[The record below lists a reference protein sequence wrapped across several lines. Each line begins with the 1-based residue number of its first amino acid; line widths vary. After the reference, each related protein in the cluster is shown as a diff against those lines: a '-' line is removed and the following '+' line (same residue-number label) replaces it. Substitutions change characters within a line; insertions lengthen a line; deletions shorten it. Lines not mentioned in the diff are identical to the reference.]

1 MANIIKC
8 NTGTLTTDQGDV
20 THNLNLIKDGI
31 ATLRTI
37 STRLD
42 NMWDGE
48 ASVAYKA
55 KLDSYIQELESV
67 YSSVASIAAYESKAI
82 TEYDRCEGDISGIIA
97 SVNV

>member
-20 THNLNLIKDGI
+20 THNLNLIKNGI
-31 ATLRTI
+31 AALRTI

-42 NMWDGE
+42 NMWDGD

-55 KLDSYIQELESV
+55 KLDRYIQELENMCN
-67 YSSVASIAAYESKAI
+67 SVASIAAYEGKAI
-82 TEYDRCEGDISGIIA
+82 TEYNKCEGDISGIIA